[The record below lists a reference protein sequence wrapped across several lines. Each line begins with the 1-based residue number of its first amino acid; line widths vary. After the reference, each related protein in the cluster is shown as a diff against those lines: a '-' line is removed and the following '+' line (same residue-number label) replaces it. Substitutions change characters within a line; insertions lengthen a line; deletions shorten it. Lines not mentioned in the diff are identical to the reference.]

1 MPVNPNPTYYQRS
14 VLASKMSY
22 TPNGI
27 RSLPRTAFSFV
38 GLDDFNRFIE
48 QADTNCETNSRCR
61 LELDD
66 NTQATMQGEANR
78 LGSKWFGTTDPA
90 LLIPNPTNFL
100 FNNDLESFLQTVRS
114 TTVNV
119 DKTDLDQQKTI
130 RFTDREVGV
139 FSFDLASLGLV
150 PVYEYYSTMLN
161 KIVNANNVVIE
172 RDNDGKPIKDASGK
186 SIFYHIY
193 KEAIAEHYIIFDA
206 TLKGYYSKLLNR
218 KVQPTE
224 YLTINE
230 NGVFKY
236 LFIEMPEIQRHRVEQ
251 KQVLNA
257 NGKKKFKTTFKKV
270 FIEIPKIEK
279 PLPRIDIIVS
289 ASYSSKVNA
298 QTEMIYS
305 SMAAISLAEKLSSAG
320 VNYRIIVSYP
330 IQTNANANSRKQ
342 VYTYVTLKKEGQVL
356 DKNQIAT
363 MLSDGRS
370 FRGNGFRGFIA
381 SMYDAG
387 YDAQISGSIGSPIY
401 DNLIILKN
409 KDLKYEV
416 VDVTTN
422 TNYYGNREFDTE
434 ELAEEAVLNSGNNV
448 NRVKNAYIDLLA
460 QSTDP
465 SDKEA
470 AKRKDSKIIFSGALS
485 VQDATNQ
492 YNTVIKQITRL

>member
-14 VLASKMSY
+14 VLASKKSY
-22 TPNGI
+22 TNNGI
-27 RSLPRTAFSFV
+27 KSLPRTAFSFV
-38 GLDDFNRFIE
+38 GLDDFNKFIE
-48 QADTNCETNSRCR
+48 QADRNCERNSMCR
-61 LELDD
+61 SELDSCAP
-66 NTQATMQGEANR
+66 ATMQGRANR
-78 LGSKWFGTTDPA
+78 LGASWFGTTDPA

-100 FNNDLESFLQTVRS
+100 FNTELDAFLQTVRS

-186 SIFYHIY
+186 SIFYHIF

-206 TLKGYYSKLLNR
+206 TLGGYYSKLLNR
-218 KVQPTE
+218 KVQPNE
-224 YLTINE
+224 YITLNE

-236 LFIEMPEIQRHRVEQ
+236 LFNEMPEIQRHRVEQ
-251 KQVLNA
+251 RQVLNA

-279 PLPRIDIIVS
+279 PLPRVDIIVS
-289 ASYSSKVNA
+289 ASYGSKVNA

-305 SMAAISLAEKLSSAG
+305 AMAAISLAEKLSSAG
-320 VNYRIIVSYP
+320 VNYRIVVSYP
-330 IQTNANANSRKQ
+330 VQTNANLNSRKQ
-342 VYTYVTLKKEGQVL
+342 VYTYVVLKKEGEVL

-370 FRGNGFRGFIA
+370 FRANGFRGFLA

-387 YDAQISGSIGSPIY
+387 YDSQISDSIGSPIY

-416 VDVTTN
+416 VDVKTN

-434 ELAEEAVLNSGNNV
+434 ELAEEFVLNTNDNV
-448 NRVKNAYIDLLA
+448 NRVKNAYVDLLA

-470 AKRKDSKIIFSGALS
+470 AKRKDSKIVFSGALS
-485 VQDATNQ
+485 LQDATNQ